1 MSPAGAINHSFA
13 GRLRVSLALTNA
25 MKTQIPEQLK
35 ADVPLTTMGK
45 LLLATPVIMT
55 VIATML
61 AGLASSEMTRAQ
73 YDRAY
78 AAQLQ
83 SKAGDQWNYF
93 QAKKLRSVIQRN
105 SIDLLQA
112 AAEIR
117 PLEAA
122 TVTKVGGTVEAATL
136 EAITRGKLPTLAAV
150 SGSEASVKAAL
161 EAFEQSKPDVEI
173 AAALNALP
181 DATLA
186 AALKAARDNAN
197 GFDATTKPVNEAIE
211 KLEKLFEQAFAGG
224 ERAAIRDFTAARI
237 RFAATRYDTEARL
250 NQGIASLLELQVR
263 KSNLSAERHHKRSG
277 KFFFGMLA
285 AQAAVIVSTFSL
297 AAQKRNFLWSVAAIA
312 GAVALAFAIYVF
324 LFI

>member
-1 MSPAGAINHSFA
+1 
-13 GRLRVSLALTNA
+13 

-35 ADVPLTTMGK
+35 ADVPQTTMGK
-45 LLLATPVIMT
+45 LLLVTPVVMT
-55 VIATML
+55 VIATLL

-93 QAKKLRSVIQRN
+93 QAKKLRGAIQRN

-112 AAEIR
+112 AAEIH
-117 PLEAA
+117 PLTAA
-122 TVTKVGGTVEAATL
+122 GLEKTSGPVDAATL
-136 EAITRGKLPTLAAV
+136 DALLKGAPPAAPTVTVSDANLKIALAAV
-150 SGSEASVKAAL
+150 ENARP
-161 EAFEQSKPDVEI
+161 EDEI
-173 AAALNALP
+173 AATLNALP

-186 AALKAARDNAN
+186 AALKSARDNATA
-197 GFDATTKPVNEAIE
+197 FDGATKPVNQAIDR
-211 KLEKLFEQAFAGG
+211 LEKVFAVGD
-224 ERAAIRDFTAARI
+224 RSLNHDFTAARI
-237 RFAATRYDTEARL
+237 RFSAVRYEVEARL
-250 NQGIASLLELQVR
+250 NQAVANLLELQVR
-263 KSNLSAERHHKRSG
+263 KNNLSAERHHKRSG

-312 GAVALAFAIYVF
+312 GVVALAFAVYVY
-324 LFI
+324 LWV